1 MHLKK
6 YTVCLQHIVGKSQR
20 SIFLRIT
27 SKLLSEAL
35 LGRVAMPNILP
46 AEPPGRKKI
55 QEILRFQFTGFKNA
69 AKHSDD
75 SRKVLL
81 LGKKKIICYIK
92 AA

>member
-6 YTVCLQHIVGKSQR
+6 CAVHLQHIVGKSQP

-35 LGRVAMPNILP
+35 LGRVAMPNVLP

-55 QEILRFQFTGFKNA
+55 QEILRFHFTGFKNT

-81 LGKKKIICYIK
+81 LEKKIICYIK